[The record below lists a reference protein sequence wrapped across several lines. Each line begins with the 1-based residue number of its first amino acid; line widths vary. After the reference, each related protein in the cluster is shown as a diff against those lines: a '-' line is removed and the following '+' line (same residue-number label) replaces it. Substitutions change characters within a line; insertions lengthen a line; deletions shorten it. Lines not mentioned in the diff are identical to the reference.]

1 MPNDKD
7 SFYIKLDVN
16 AYDDPKVKLLRKYH
30 ENMAAFGSYIL
41 IALKLRQEADCSLG
55 YDEFTFEAIGIDLDK
70 TPEEVKKFIDDC
82 IKFRLFKK
90 EDDKFF
96 SERVNKDKA
105 KLESI
110 REIRREA
117 GRISAEKR
125 KQLTSPEPPPKP
137 KSVKKP
143 ETTTKLNDVLIPTP
157 LESELLAICKS
168 LSGWQYKEGED
179 LEWLRAIGKEFSNL
193 TIENMK
199 SLADYF
205 SDKPERT
212 GAWKN
217 RIRNWLKHDTK
228 FKIEKQPD
236 YKPKSQGK
244 SLGMEI
250 EE

>member
-16 AYDDPKVKLLRKYH
+16 AYDDPKVKLLRKYY

-55 YDEFTFEAIGIDLDK
+55 YDEFTFEAIGIDIDK
-70 TPEEVKKFIDDC
+70 TSEETKKFIDDC

-90 EDDKFF
+90 EGDKFF

-105 KLESI
+105 KLEEI
-110 REIRREA
+110 REMRREA

-125 KQLTSPEPPPKP
+125 KQPPLPVLLPKP
-137 KSVKKP
+137 VKKP
-143 ETTTKLNDVLIPTP
+143 KASAKLDDVLVPTP
-157 LESELLAICKS
+157 LESELLEVIKT
-168 LSGWQYKEGED
+168 LQGWDYKEAED

-205 SDKPERT
+205 SDKPERK

-217 RIRNWLKHDTK
+217 RIRNWLKHEIK
-228 FKIEKQPD
+228 FRNEKEP
-236 YKPKSQGK
+236 GK
-244 SLGMEI
+244 AKAVSSGMEV